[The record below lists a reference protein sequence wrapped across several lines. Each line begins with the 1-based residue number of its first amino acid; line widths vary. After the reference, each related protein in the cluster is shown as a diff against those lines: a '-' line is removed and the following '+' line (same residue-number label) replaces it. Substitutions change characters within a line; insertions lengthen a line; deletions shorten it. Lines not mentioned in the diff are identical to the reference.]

1 MSFNKNFQNTVE
13 ALTDQDFQDALL
25 RIKAQGSL
33 RNGSLGPRRSMEN
46 SFEKKSLDSSLDMS
60 KERIKKGILLHSPL
74 SQSTKTNLRKGG
86 SDLKVNFEWDQVKI
100 KKPT

>member
-1 MSFNKNFQNTVE
+1 
-13 ALTDQDFQDALL
+13 
-25 RIKAQGSL
+25 
-33 RNGSLGPRRSMEN
+33 MEN

-100 KKPT
+100 KKPTQKEPEKPKAEHPNLIMMPYDVKKQFIKTQVGSFFDAKNQN